1 VSARGLLARRPL
13 LGYGLLLVGPPAAL
27 AFLGWRGLEN
37 EERAR
42 RAAAV
47 EEARVL
53 AVAEVD
59 EAAHRLEAIRR
70 AEDARPY
77 YHWQAHVSPAD
88 LIASTGPGFVDSPL
102 VSGRDAASDGPR
114 AWFQWA
120 LSRDVVSGPDVF
132 TAGRPRGEADAAVV
146 ASAPV
151 LVPRLRAAPESPDV
165 RSAPARPVP
174 LRVVAANEEMGQLLE
189 ELPVAQQA
197 AGNTTSYLR
206 NYVSRVGNL
215 DAAAAKAEPVVGV
228 RATPFRHLYLPTHR
242 GAGMVVA
249 WRLVW
254 IPGAEGAERRDAPVD
269 RWLLQAYLPPGATF
283 VDPGRELAGDI
294 DRDLPHARLRDRLPI
309 EILDPEVEGPV
320 AAVAPDFAAVEL
332 ADRDAVRRYVLVAGG
347 LLLVTIV
354 GFYVLTKSV
363 RREVETA
370 RRKEDFVAAV
380 THELKTPLAGIRMY
394 AEMLG
399 EGWVPEGGSPREYAG
414 RIVEETGRL
423 ARLVDRVLDL
433 AAVER
438 GLVKASA
445 VPGDLGEAVRTAV
458 ATCEPASAEA
468 GVPVRVEVEEG
479 LPLVP
484 FDAALVR
491 QIVVNLVDNAVKYSA
506 RSATKDVLVSVRR
519 DGDDVALA
527 VADRGVGIEPE
538 DRPRL
543 FAPFQRGG
551 REETRTAP
559 GVGLGLALVKRY
571 AEAHRAKVSLESEP
585 GKGTT
590 VTVLFPA

>member
-1 VSARGLLARRPL
+1 
-13 LGYGLLLVGPPAAL
+13 
-27 AFLGWRGLEN
+27 
-37 EERAR
+37 
-42 RAAAV
+42 
-47 EEARVL
+47 
-53 AVAEVD
+53 
-59 EAAHRLEAIRR
+59 
-70 AEDARPY
+70 
-77 YHWQAHVSPAD
+77 
-88 LIASTGPGFVDSPL
+88 
-102 VSGRDAASDGPR
+102 
-114 AWFQWA
+114 
-120 LSRDVVSGPDVF
+120 
-132 TAGRPRGEADAAVV
+132 
-146 ASAPV
+146 
-151 LVPRLRAAPESPDV
+151 
-165 RSAPARPVP
+165 
-174 LRVVAANEEMGQLLE
+174 
-189 ELPVAQQA
+189 
-197 AGNTTSYLR
+197 
-206 NYVSRVGNL
+206 
-215 DAAAAKAEPVVGV
+215 
-228 RATPFRHLYLPTHR
+228 
-242 GAGMVVA
+242 
-249 WRLVW
+249 
-254 IPGAEGAERRDAPVD
+254 
-269 RWLLQAYLPPGATF
+269 
-283 VDPGRELAGDI
+283 
-294 DRDLPHARLRDRLPI
+294 
-309 EILDPEVEGPV
+309 
-320 AAVAPDFAAVEL
+320 
-332 ADRDAVRRYVLVAGG
+332 
-347 LLLVTIV
+347 
-354 GFYVLTKSV
+354 
-363 RREVETA
+363 
-370 RRKEDFVAAV
+370 
-380 THELKTPLAGIRMY
+380 
-394 AEMLG
+394 
-399 EGWVPEGGSPREYAG
+399 VPEGGSPREYAG
-414 RIVEETGRL
+414 RFVEVSGRL